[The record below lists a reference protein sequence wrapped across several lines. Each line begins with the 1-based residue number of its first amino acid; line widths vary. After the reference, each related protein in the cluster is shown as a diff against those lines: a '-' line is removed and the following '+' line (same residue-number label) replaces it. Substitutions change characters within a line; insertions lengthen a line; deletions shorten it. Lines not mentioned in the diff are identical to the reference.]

1 MTYDY
6 GPITESATRLITE
19 YGKEYTFTRTTDGQY
34 DPEAGTTSTA
44 TETFTKN
51 ALVLEY
57 NDRDLANG
65 AIIRGD
71 RRMLAEAYGFEVGD
85 KVDIASDT
93 YQVVNVS
100 ETAPGGDIIVTN
112 LQVRK

>member
-6 GPITESATRLITE
+6 GPITESATRLITKFGE
-19 YGKEYTFTRTTDGQY
+19 EYTFTRTTDGSY
-34 DPEAGTTSTA
+34 NPATGTAST
-44 TETFTKN
+44 TNETFTKN

-71 RRMLAEAYGFEVGD
+71 RRMLVESYQFEVGD